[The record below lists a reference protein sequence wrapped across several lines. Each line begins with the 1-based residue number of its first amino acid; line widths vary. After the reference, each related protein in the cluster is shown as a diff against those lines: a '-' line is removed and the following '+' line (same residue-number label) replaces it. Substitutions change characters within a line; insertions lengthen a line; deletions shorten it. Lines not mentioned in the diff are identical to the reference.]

1 MLNNKRMKIATPTSA
16 ALFTITEPMS
26 PISEQFK
33 TLRTNIQFS
42 SVDTPVSTV
51 VVTSSGPSE
60 GKSTIA
66 ANLAVVFA
74 QTGLKTIIVDAD
86 LRRPTVHL
94 TFDVSNTTGLSSLLS
109 VRRLSLI
116 DVTQVTDVPNL
127 DVIPNGPKSP
137 NPSELLSS
145 ERMRKVIQLLDAKY
159 DVVIFDMPPI
169 VSVTDAQIIS
179 SQVDGVILAVKEEKT
194 DKKTIKKSVDLLRN
208 VGANILGAVYIGKQS
223 DASYGYYYN

>member
-1 MLNNKRMKIATPTSA
+1 MLNNKRMKISPPASS
-16 ALFTITEPMS
+16 ALFTIAEPMS

-42 SVDTPVSTV
+42 NVDTPIKTI
-51 VVTSSGPSE
+51 VVTSSGSSE
-60 GKSTIA
+60 GKSTTA

-74 QTGLKTIIVDAD
+74 QTGLKTAIVDAD

-94 TFDVSNTTGLSSLLS
+94 TFDISNTNGLSSLLS
-109 VRRLSLI
+109 VRRLSLL

-127 DVIPNGPKSP
+127 DVIPSGPKSP

-145 ERMRKVIQLLDAKY
+145 ERMRKVIQLLGTKY

-179 SQVDGVILAVKEEKT
+179 SQVDGVVLTVKEEKT

-208 VGANILGAVYIGKQS
+208 VGANVLGAVYIGKQS